1 MKGFSHAL
9 VCGIALGV
17 LAGCGS
23 STAPA
28 PVPAAKPDPKGELGR
43 IVERYWDEHLNLE
56 DVISPQLLADSLNIE
71 RRYLAELEALP
82 GDSLDAESR
91 LTYDIF
97 KRRRELA
104 IEGFTY
110 PSELL
115 PINPFG
121 GMVLRFAAQAANFS
135 QRPGTAADYQNWPK
149 RIDEYVRW
157 TQQAMTNLRDG
168 TRRGYTMPRVLVQ
181 RMLPI
186 LERLGADDADNVLRA
201 PLRSMPENI
210 KDPERTRLTK
220 AISDATLQKL
230 LPANRALHSF
240 LEKEYLPRARTSI
253 AWSALP
259 LGSLWYA
266 YYVKR
271 ATSTSLSPGEI
282 HRLGMAQVERLGA
295 APAPMPRA
303 PLAANEL
310 LDAYR
315 QLKVQ
320 VTAAVPQLFS
330 EDPKTDFDIR
340 GTDWTHEPGTP
351 LSYQPAG
358 PTASSPPVL
367 YVDIGRGGTPAV
379 VIASFLEQAIPG
391 RHYQITLQQERA
403 DLPRFRRFGAEPAFT
418 DGWGRYAASQGEA
431 LGLYPDEAAKSDAAA
446 EELRCAVGSVV
457 DTGLHA
463 EGWTRA
469 QAVDYLGSHL
479 GLTEPDAQL
488 LIDWYAANPA
498 DALACMMGELK
509 IRELRSRAQQSLG
522 GHFDV
527 REFHSEIL
535 KGGAMPLDILEAKM
549 KTWMNASK

>member
-1 MKGFSHAL
+1 MKGFSHA
-9 VCGIALGV
+9 VMCGLALGL

-23 STAPA
+23 STAPTA
-28 PVPAAKPDPKGELGR
+28 VPPAKPDPKDELGR
-43 IVERYWDEHLNLE
+43 IVERYWDEHSSLQ

-71 RRYLAELEALP
+71 RRYLADLEALP
-82 GDSLDAESR
+82 RDPLDAQSR

-104 IEGFTY
+104 IEGFTF

-121 GMVLRFAAQAANFS
+121 GTVLGFAAQAANFS
-135 QRPGTAADYQNWPK
+135 QRPGTIADYQNWPK
-149 RIDEYVRW
+149 RIDEYVHW
-157 TQQAMTNLRDG
+157 TQQAIANLRDG
-168 TRRGYTMPRVLVQ
+168 MRRGYTVPRVLVQ

-186 LERLGADDADNVLRA
+186 LERLGADDADNVFRA

-210 KDPERTRLTK
+210 KDPERARLTK
-220 AISDATLQKL
+220 AISDATVQRL
-230 LPANRALHSF
+230 LPANRALHGF

-271 ATSTSLSPGEI
+271 ATGTSLSPEEI
-282 HRLGMAQVERLGA
+282 HRIGMAQVERLGPLH
-295 APAPMPRA
+295 APTPRP

-310 LDAYR
+310 LDAYK
-315 QLKVQ
+315 QLTVQ
-320 VTAAVPQLFS
+320 VAAAMPQLFS
-330 EDPKTDFDIR
+330 EDPKTNFDIR
-340 GTDWTHEPGTP
+340 GADLTQEPATP
-351 LSYQPAG
+351 LIYQPAG
-358 PTASSPPVL
+358 LSGTSPAVL
-367 YVDIGRGGTPAV
+367 YVDISRGATPAV

-403 DLPRFRRFGAEPAFT
+403 DLPRFRRFGAEPVFT
-418 DGWGRYAASQGEA
+418 EGWGRYAASQGEA
-431 LGLYPDEAAKSDAAA
+431 LGLYPDEAAKTDAAA

-463 EGWTRA
+463 LGWTRA
-469 QAVDYLGSHL
+469 QALDYLGSTL
-479 GLTEPDAQL
+479 KLADPDAQL

-498 DALACMMGELK
+498 DALPCMMGELK
-509 IRELRSRAQQSLG
+509 LRELRARAQQLLG

-535 KGGAMPLDILEAKM
+535 KDGAMPLDILEAKM
-549 KTWMNASK
+549 KAWMNASR